1 MPAEEKKKVS
11 FMISR
16 LELRKSICN
25 TDAFRERFVFA
36 AAQFQK
42 QQKGVGFFPLKY

>member
-1 MPAEEKKKVS
+1 
-11 FMISR
+11 MISR

-25 TDAFRERFVFA
+25 TDAFREKFLFA

-42 QQKGVGFFPLKY
+42 QQKGVGFIPSNTKYIIQFSL